1 MHSLTNQQHILTS
14 RPDGS
19 FPESL
24 HCFSLREAAVP
35 NSLPEKSVLV
45 EVEMLSIDAAMRVWM
60 NGVFTY
66 MEGV

>member
-1 MHSLTNQQHILTS
+1 MENEIS
-14 RPDGS
+14 
-19 FPESL
+19 
-24 HCFSLREAAVP
+24 
-35 NSLPEKSVLV
+35 EKSVLV